1 MKARKRLFPAAF
13 CLALLFFAFALRA
26 EAGADTKTRI
36 LGGITPHHGIALDMI
51 TRFYEQISS
60 EKILRVW
67 LLSPDHFKRARNY
80 AVVCGDDWQTA
91 GRILE
96 ADAAAKSGFDRM
108 SVVGTDSRLFAEEHG
123 ITIHIPLIAR
133 YFPNATVVPMV
144 LKPAIPDVLLLM
156 LKNYMLGA
164 MRESDIIILS
174 MDLSHYK
181 TPEAMEKEDER
192 ALEVLTN
199 LEPMKTDRLDIDA
212 RRAAALALR
221 LFKELG
227 VNRGVLMERMDTS
240 DILGFR
246 VESGTSYAT
255 IVYEK

>member
-80 AVVCGDDWQTA
+80 AVAC
-91 GRILE
+91 
-96 ADAAAKSGFDRM
+96 
-108 SVVGTDSRLFAEEHG
+108 TDS
-123 ITIHIPLIAR
+123 
-133 YFPNATVVPMV
+133 
-144 LKPAIPDVLLLM
+144 
-156 LKNYMLGA
+156 
-164 MRESDIIILS
+164 
-174 MDLSHYK
+174 
-181 TPEAMEKEDER
+181 
-192 ALEVLTN
+192 
-199 LEPMKTDRLDIDA
+199 
-212 RRAAALALR
+212 R

>member
-1 MKARKRLFPAAF
+1 
-13 CLALLFFAFALRA
+13 
-26 EAGADTKTRI
+26 
-36 LGGITPHHGIALDMI
+36 
-51 TRFYEQISS
+51 
-60 EKILRVW
+60 
-67 LLSPDHFKRARNY
+67 
-80 AVVCGDDWQTA
+80 
-91 GRILE
+91 
-96 ADAAAKSGFDRM
+96 
-108 SVVGTDSRLFAEEHG
+108 
-123 ITIHIPLIAR
+123 
-133 YFPNATVVPMV
+133 
-144 LKPAIPDVLLLM
+144 
-156 LKNYMLGA
+156 
-164 MRESDIIILS
+164 

-212 RRAAALALR
+212 RRAASLVLR

-240 DILGFR
+240 DILGCR